1 MEKRFPYSKGRLLH
15 FVEKRF
21 PYSKGRLLHFRG
33 ISLLRIRRLLHFRGK
48 AVLTLLERRTG
59 VEPAKTGLGSRRN
72 TVIRPPRES
81 RFNRDVSVITKSGGF
96 VNFLPPQAPRRVF
109 QTVCTPPQRRKKRR
123 RAASADEIR
132 PRCKPR
138 RQSLGNSGIFRR
150 K

>member
-1 MEKRFPYSKGRLLH
+1 MEKPLTNKTASSLSWKSASLIAKGGFFT
-15 FVEKRF
+15 FVEK
-21 PYSKGRLLHFRG
+21 PLTNKTAS
-33 ISLLRIRRLLHFRGK
+33 SLRGK
-48 AVLTLLERRTG
+48 AVLSLLERRTG

-96 VNFLPPQAPRRVF
+96 VNFLPPTTPQRVF

-123 RAASADEIR
+123 RAALAAEMN

-138 RQSLGNSGIFRR
+138 RRSFGNSGIFRR